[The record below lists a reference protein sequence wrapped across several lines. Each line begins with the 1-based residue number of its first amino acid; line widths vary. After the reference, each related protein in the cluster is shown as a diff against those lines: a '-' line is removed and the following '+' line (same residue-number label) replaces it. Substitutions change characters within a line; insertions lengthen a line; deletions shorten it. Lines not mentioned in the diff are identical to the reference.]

1 MNSLDIKDYLIEN
14 ASNHGVVAEK
24 GCDAIDVS
32 FVELSVVVL
41 ECVWSFVSVSQGRR
55 AYRSLIGLVEMMGI
69 LIPTYLG
76 TFGVD
81 LLHFGRSSGA
91 VTGILIVDYTP
102 TSML

>member
-41 ECVWSFVSVSQGRR
+41 ECVWSLFLCLKEGVR
-55 AYRSLIGLVEMMGI
+55 IG
-69 LIPTYLG
+69 
-76 TFGVD
+76 
-81 LLHFGRSSGA
+81 A
-91 VTGILIVDYTP
+91 
-102 TSML
+102 